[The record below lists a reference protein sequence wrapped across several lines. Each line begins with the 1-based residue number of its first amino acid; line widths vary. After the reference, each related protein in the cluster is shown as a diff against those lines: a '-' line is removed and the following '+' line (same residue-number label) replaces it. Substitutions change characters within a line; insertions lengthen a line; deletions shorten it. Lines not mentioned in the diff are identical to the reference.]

1 MISLVLK
8 LCLIGNCTGWSFRSR
23 NILCK
28 GFEMKSVS
36 CFLFF
41 LRLIGYWRN
50 CFPQYIS
57 PQLNLQLKIEECEYE
72 HRGRQRLNNESWKK
86 FYSTINWQLSSVSG
100 QTSWKYARMEIICP
114 RNRRT
119 KTLIDRWGGT
129 NSMRAHRT
137 RWERIMLAW
146 AHAATLMPP
155 VSVHILTEIKWNDSL
170 YLSAMVWKFMV
181 WKFLF
186 MFADVRI
193 WRTFRSVRDHTADWY
208 IRVGY
213 SVAVA
218 LNFFCYNVRV
228 F

>member
-50 CFPQYIS
+50 YFPQYIS

-119 KTLIDRWGGT
+119 KTLIDSWGGT

-137 RWERIMLAW
+137 RWELTYNACMSACRDANVSGFCSHFNWNKMKWFPLLKCHGMEIHGLKI
-146 AHAATLMPP
+146 P
-155 VSVHILTEIKWNDSL
+155 VHVCGRAYMTN
-170 YLSAMVWKFMV
+170 LSISARSHRRLIHPSR
-181 WKFLF
+181 LF
-186 MFADVRI
+186 SSGC
-193 WRTFRSVRDHTADWY
+193 TK
-208 IRVGY
+208 
-213 SVAVA
+213 
-218 LNFFCYNVRV
+218 LLLL
-228 F
+228 